1 MRGGCGGVRST
12 SYIYICYKYVLSS
25 PLAVSLGI
33 VLVSCVIAVMAS
45 GAVVRMLN
53 MRVRVFACRPCDAL
67 SCAPALYSSRWALC
81 VLYCASRHQTMRT
94 LA

>member
-1 MRGGCGGVRST
+1 MRGGCGGLRSI

-33 VLVSCVIAVMAS
+33 VLVSYVIAVMAS

-53 MRVRVFACRPCDAL
+53 MRLRVLVCRPCDAR
-67 SCAPALYSSRWALC
+67 SCAGVVFKSLGPVC
-81 VLYCASRHQTMRT
+81 IHCASRHQIMRT